1 MRLHIGAFKQYDLG
15 IKATVA
21 VARDDEQKEV
31 YRGEVK
37 LWQAD
42 SRNKFIAGAIKA
54 ANGHLTDIERA
65 RLRSE
70 WDEELRKADTEI
82 KAKLDQGR
90 DQTETTPSQD
100 PMTEE
105 EREAALI
112 LLKDPALLFT
122 LLTTMKELGI
132 VGEEANLLTM
142 YIVMTSRLL
151 QRPLSAAIKGE
162 SSTGKSALDETVRR
176 FFPENEAF
184 YFWSAQSKQALIYSD
199 RNYENKM
206 LVFAES
212 LGADDAAFY
221 IRTILSEHRLVF
233 EVTERD
239 EATGKSVTRRIEK
252 KGPTGFVTTTT
263 LPHLHPENETRLIT
277 LAIDESEAQTTA
289 IKQAIADE
297 YEWGLVGVDFRPWI
311 NAQRLLSP
319 VDVQINYASYLL
331 NRLPNKPV
339 RMRRDCRKLL
349 TFIAASAA
357 LHQFQRERIA
367 TGAVIANLADYYN
380 AKILF
385 EDIFFQSLYSM
396 HPNTMALMSMIRWL
410 SGDPRTSEI
419 TTDELMF
426 QLKWPKSKIS
436 KWAKPLHDYGWITNQ
451 GRGKEYLYHVGRV
464 IDVYRDSLPS
474 IEEMAEKFPDL
485 AEDFVVVHP
494 LTGDSVRL
502 QKEENEDRQGDW
514 PVGIEKDAF

>member
-142 YIVMTSRLL
+142 YIV
-151 QRPLSAAIKGE
+151 
-162 SSTGKSALDETVRR
+162 
-176 FFPENEAF
+176 
-184 YFWSAQSKQALIYSD
+184 
-199 RNYENKM
+199 
-206 LVFAES
+206 
-212 LGADDAAFY
+212 
-221 IRTILSEHRLVF
+221 
-233 EVTERD
+233 
-239 EATGKSVTRRIEK
+239 
-252 KGPTGFVTTTT
+252 
-263 LPHLHPENETRLIT
+263 
-277 LAIDESEAQTTA
+277 
-289 IKQAIADE
+289 
-297 YEWGLVGVDFRPWI
+297 
-311 NAQRLLSP
+311 
-319 VDVQINYASYLL
+319 
-331 NRLPNKPV
+331 
-339 RMRRDCRKLL
+339 
-349 TFIAASAA
+349 
-357 LHQFQRERIA
+357 
-367 TGAVIANLADYYN
+367 
-380 AKILF
+380 
-385 EDIFFQSLYSM
+385 
-396 HPNTMALMSMIRWL
+396 
-410 SGDPRTSEI
+410 
-419 TTDELMF
+419 
-426 QLKWPKSKIS
+426 
-436 KWAKPLHDYGWITNQ
+436 
-451 GRGKEYLYHVGRV
+451 
-464 IDVYRDSLPS
+464 
-474 IEEMAEKFPDL
+474 
-485 AEDFVVVHP
+485 
-494 LTGDSVRL
+494 
-502 QKEENEDRQGDW
+502 
-514 PVGIEKDAF
+514 